1 MKSNIR
7 TTVKWTVIGIIIAV
21 LVWATVHI
29 GILAIFSYISKW
41 AYNVEDFA
49 DYQADFEAAA
59 SFCIEYSLD
68 HPTENGLCYFDYGYG
83 ELSGEILYDAEII
96 TVPEDIK
103 YSFLKIQ
110 EAFPHKDAYLDTI
123 EYYNGTVYFETDN
136 LLYSLVYSP
145 EGKPKLISRLHEGT
159 AKRIT
164 GDWYH
169 VVRK

>member
-1 MKSNIR
+1 MKIILR

-21 LVWATVHI
+21 WVVTVVRV
-29 GILAIFSYISKW
+29 GVFAIFSYISKW
-41 AYNVEDFA
+41 QYNVEDFA
-49 DYQADFEAAA
+49 DYQADFEAVA
-59 SFCIEYSLD
+59 SFCIEYSPE
-68 HPTENGLCYFDYGYG
+68 HPTENGLCYFGYGYG

-103 YSFLKIQ
+103 NSFLKIR
-110 EAFPHKDAYLDTI
+110 EAFPHKDAYLDII
-123 EYYNGTVYFETDN
+123 EYHDGTVYFKTNN

-145 EGKPKLISRLHEGT
+145 KGKPKLIDKIHEGT

-169 VVRK
+169 VIRK